1 MNLLE
6 EAICFAVKAH
16 EGMTRKDGAT
26 PYILHPLEAAAICAT
41 MTRDQSIIAA
51 AVLHDTIE
59 DTAVTK
65 EEIQAHFGD
74 RVAELV
80 ASETE
85 VEYPDLSPE
94 ISWPLRK
101 EESLQRLQKTQDP
114 SVKILWLSDKLS
126 NLRSLYRQWL
136 EQGPAM
142 WTRYHQQDP
151 ASQAWYYSSIAQAL
165 SELKGTAAWQEY
177 HVLLE
182 TIFEGVREN
191 G

>member
-65 EEIQAHFGD
+65 EEIQAYFGD

-85 VEYPDLSPE
+85 VEYQDLSPE